1 MIICVSDSFVKDYV
15 GGAELTTQ
23 AIIDSSLYPCMKS
36 HSHRVTVSLMKQ
48 YKDAFWIFGNFANL
62 RDECILYALK
72 NLKYIVLEYDY
83 KYCRFRSPE
92 KHALAEG
99 KCDCHLTS
107 KGKMVSVFYN
117 NAQTVWWMSHGQRQ
131 RYRNLFP
138 FLKEDKNKVLSSVFS
153 DETIDLIENLDTSK
167 KNDKWII
174 LNSNSWIKGV
184 DDAIEYAK
192 ENNLKYELVWGL
204 EYEKLLEKM
213 AKSKGLIFFPRAA
226 DTCPRLVIEAK
237 LLNCELILNENVQHK
252 DEEWFENRE
261 TILTYLKNR
270 TEMFWDHFELVN
282 NLETP
287 SHNLSKKQSRF
298 NVVVPFYNAEK
309 WLKKCITSIKRQ
321 KYSNFRCFLID
332 DMSDDNSISVVE
344 ELIKEDERFVL
355 IKNKDK
361 KYALGN
367 IASVLNSKQ
376 HHIES
381 EDINIILDG
390 DDWLSSI
397 HVFEYLNK
405 LYNEESCL
413 LTYGSY
419 VYHPWATKGVE
430 PSKYPKRVI
439 DNNTFREDN
448 WRASHLRTF
457 KQLLW
462 NLINM
467 EDLQDDDGEYYKTAY
482 DQALMLPMLEMAGDK
497 IKYVSKILHVYNR
510 MNPNNVDK
518 IKQQEQHATSQ
529 KIRSQEKYK
538 RLF

>member
-23 AIIDSSLYPCMKS
+23 AIIDSSLYPCMTS
-36 HSHRVTVSLMKQ
+36 YSHRVTVSLMKE
-48 YKDAFWIFGNFANL
+48 YKDSFWIFGNFANL
-62 RDECILYALK
+62 SKECILYALK

-83 KYCRFRSPE
+83 KYCSFRSPE
-92 KHALAEG
+92 KHAQAEG
-99 KCDCHLTS
+99 KCDCNLKST
-107 KGKMVSVFYN
+107 GKLISLFYN
-117 NAQTVWWMSHGQRQ
+117 NAQTVWWMSYGQRERYQ
-131 RYRNLFP
+131 RLFP
-138 FLKEDKNKVLSSVFS
+138 FLKENKNKVLSSVFS
-153 DETIDLIENLDTSK
+153 DETIELIENLDISE
-167 KNDKWII
+167 KNENWII

-184 DDAIEYAK
+184 EDAVQYAK

-237 LLNCELILNENVQHK
+237 LLNCELILNDNVQHK
-252 DEEWFENRE
+252 DEDWFQNRE
-261 TILTYLKNR
+261 SILNYLKNR

-287 SHNLSKKQSRF
+287 NSSLSKKQTRF
-298 NVVVPFYNAEK
+298 NIVVPLYNAER

-332 DMSDDNSISVVE
+332 DLSDDKSVCVINKLTE
-344 ELIKEDERFVL
+344 QDERFTL
-355 IKNKDK
+355 IQNKTK

-367 IASVLNSKQ
+367 IANILNCKDY
-376 HHIES
+376 HLES
-381 EDINIILDG
+381 EDVNIILDG
-390 DDWLSSI
+390 DDWFSSV
-397 HVFEYLNK
+397 HVLEYLNK
-405 LYNEESCL
+405 VYNEESCL

-419 VYHPWATKGVE
+419 VYHPWATKGIE
-430 PSKYPKRVI
+430 PSKYPSDVI
-439 DNNTFREDN
+439 ENNNFREDK

-462 NLINM
+462 NLIDM
-467 EDLQDDDGEYYKTAY
+467 EDLQGDDGDYYKTAY
-482 DQALMLPMLEMAGDK
+482 DQALMLPMLEMAGNK
-497 IKYVSKILHVYNR
+497 IKYLSKILHVYNR
-510 MNPNNVDK
+510 SNPINVDK
-518 IKQQEQHATSQ
+518 IKQHEQHSTSQ
-529 KIRSQEKYK
+529 EIRKQKKYK